1 MVSKDNSQF
10 QKVFFFDLKNCKCSK
25 GQTCGKKATENQK
38 PYICGGLRA
47 SARGCS
53 PSASRGLVDVAS
65 NQIGGGGDVYGC
77 GSVNCCEQNM

>member
-1 MVSKDNSQF
+1 MVSKDNLQF
-10 QKVFFFDLKNCKCSK
+10 EMVFFFDLKDCKGSE
-25 GQTCGKKATENQK
+25 GQTSGKMATENQK

-53 PSASRGLVDVAS
+53 PSAGRGLVVVAS
-65 NQIGGGGDVYGC
+65 NQIGGGGNLYGC